1 MKYFYLKLDNE
12 KVFKLLVL
20 FIFLLISTNSVFG
33 QAQTTVVDN
42 LTVIELNNNN
52 NNNNKESATTVT
64 TSNSMNF
71 VLWFMG
77 TKQGVNGST
86 MKENTNTKIQAITSG
101 SAPNRLLIKAFLKK
115 VIEADSMVS

>member
-42 LTVIELNNNN
+42 LTEIELN

-77 TKQGVNGST
+77 TKQGVNGRT

>member
-42 LTVIELNNNN
+42 LTVIEL

>member
-42 LTVIELNNNN
+42 LTEIEL
-52 NNNNKESATTVT
+52 NNNKESATTVT

-115 VIEADSMVS
+115 VIEADSKVS

>member
-42 LTVIELNNNN
+42 LTEIELN

-77 TKQGVNGST
+77 TKQGVNGRT
-86 MKENTNTKIQAITSG
+86 MKENTNTKIQAIISG